1 MAQLDSILE
10 QINRS
15 ELDILALLKLR
26 TAVEDKLTARHR
38 DLRKQLAAVEGAMG
52 AGRDAGAPAAA
63 SSAAPARR
71 GRRPGRPARTAAP
84 AGAAKSAG
92 KSRRGGARSAR
103 SSGKHGEMSVGEA
116 VVALLK
122 AKGGKMSAAEIKKH
136 FAAAGDRRN
145 LNFTLLSR
153 GGLVKRTGF
162 EKKEEGKKGRAG
174 GIYALA

>member
-10 QINRS
+10 QINKS
-15 ELDILALLKLR
+15 DLDILALLKLR
-26 TAVEDKLTARHR
+26 STVEDKLTARHR
-38 DLRKQLAAVEGAMG
+38 DLRKQLAAVEDAMG
-52 AGRDAGAPAAA
+52 VGAEA
-63 SSAAPARR
+63 SAAVAGSAGGQVRR
-71 GRRPGRPARTAAP
+71 GRRPGRPARSAA
-84 AGAAKSAG
+84 SAG
-92 KSRRGGARSAR
+92 KPARKSRRGGARSAR
-103 SSGKHGEMSVGEA
+103 TSGKHGEMSVGEA

-122 AKGGKMSAAEIKKH
+122 AKGGKMSAAEIKQH

-153 GGLVKRTGF
+153 AGLVKRIGF